1 MSNEIDIVLSL
12 AEAERLR
19 DELLALRGAT
29 CVALTPAQSALT
41 TRLLNTL
48 IVRIA
53 ERTGRIVVSEQA
65 GVLTIR
71 EVEAALRKEERR

>member
-1 MSNEIDIVLSL
+1 MADRISL
-12 AEAERLR
+12 DLTLPEAQALR

-29 CVALTPAQSALT
+29 CVALTRDQTAMT

-53 ERTGRIVVSEQA
+53 EQTGTVTVVDGLITVAEVEQ
-65 GVLTIR
+65 VLTQEGR
-71 EVEAALRKEERR
+71 A